1 MGFRVE
7 FDVVGNPKG
16 QPRARAIAFGGKARV
31 HNPAT
36 ADDWKA
42 LVAIEARKHV
52 PERPLTGPVSVDLQF
67 RFRRPRHH
75 YGTGKN
81 HHTLKANAPLWHT
94 SKPDRD
100 NLEKAVLDVLTDI
113 GMLADDSIVCDG
125 HNSKFYADE
134 TDKPGVTIYISEIES
149 T

>member
-7 FDVVGNPKG
+7 FDVIGNPKG
-16 QPRARAIAFGGKARV
+16 QPRVRAIAFGGKARV

-42 LVAIEARKHV
+42 LVAIEARKHL
-52 PERPLTGPVSVDLQF
+52 PERPLTGPVRVDLLF

-75 YGTGKN
+75 YRTGKKSDII
-81 HHTLKANAPLWHT
+81 KANAPSWHT

-113 GMLADDSIVCDG
+113 GMLADDSIVCEG
-125 HNSKFYADE
+125 KNIKVYADE
-134 TDKPGVTIYISEIES
+134 MNKPGATVYIAEIEPL
-149 T
+149 